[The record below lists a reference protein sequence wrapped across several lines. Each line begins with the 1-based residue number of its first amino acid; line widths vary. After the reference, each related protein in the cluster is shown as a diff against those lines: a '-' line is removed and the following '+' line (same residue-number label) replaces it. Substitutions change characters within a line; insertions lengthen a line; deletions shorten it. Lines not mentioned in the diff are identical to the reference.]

1 MNIFGSGS
9 TEAKKIHRKKE
20 KKNEKCF
27 EVCFPRRAGGF
38 SCCLKVLPR
47 GRLK

>member
-20 KKNEKCF
+20 KKIKNVLKF
-27 EVCFPRRAGGF
+27 VFRGGLEA
-38 SCCLKVLPR
+38 SPVA
-47 GRLK
+47 